1 MKMFNVDL
9 TTYPVEELPVVEP
22 AAVIAI
28 APEYAGAWTVAG
40 DLDGD
45 GQVELVQAR
54 LWEQNDTHA
63 VAAVSAYRLDGSVL
77 WRWGNPAEGVAAL
90 HSDAPCQI
98 HDWNCDGRPEVVL
111 ATRTHVVVLDGAT
124 GAELWRFATPDP
136 EAADCLVFARLSGA
150 ERDDVLLKD
159 RYHRI
164 WAYTWDGRLLWT
176 VTDPGGMKTAH
187 QPYPV
192 DLDGDGRDAI
202 IAGYAVLN
210 HDGKLLWALDGA
222 ALQLGR
228 GHLDCARVL
237 QRGPRPEDWRLAFAC
252 CGDNALLCLDGRGR
266 LVWEQRGLHFES
278 LFIGPMIPGCA
289 DRQLVV
295 DIVDYENPSP
305 SPLQVYDLN
314 GMLLGE
320 MNTASSRLHPL
331 TSWGDEPVER
341 IVACEDRLL
350 VSGETG
356 VPMARFA
363 TLLPP
368 GTQFDQGERPKDHLI
383 RGAFHVLGHVGNLFG
398 GSGQD
403 LMLTTNPGGVIW
415 LYRNPGSGLGTMPL
429 GTGRNV
435 TLY

>member
-1 MKMFNVDL
+1 MFNIDL
-9 TTYPVEELPVVEP
+9 TTYPVEALPIVEP

-28 APEYAGAWTVAG
+28 DPEYAGAWTVAG

-63 VAAVSAYRLDGSVL
+63 VVAVSAYRLDGSVL

-111 ATRTHVVVLDGAT
+111 ATRTHVVVLNGAT

-202 IAGYAVLN
+202 IVGYAVLD
-210 HDGKLLWALDGA
+210 HDGKLLWALDGV
-222 ALQLGR
+222 ALKLGG

-252 CGDNALLCLDGRGR
+252 CADNALLCLDGRGR

-278 LFIGPMIPGCA
+278 LFIGRLIPGCEDA
-289 DRQLVV
+289 QILV
-295 DIVDYENPSP
+295 DIDHAEPGK
-305 SPLQVYDLN
+305 SPLHVYDLD
-314 GMLLGE
+314 GRLLGA
-320 MNTASSRLHPL
+320 MNSIYGRQHPL
-331 TSWGDEPVER
+331 LCWNDAPVDR

-350 VSGETG
+350 ISGETG
-356 VPMARFA
+356 IPLARFD
-363 TLLPP
+363 TPVPP
-368 GTQFDQGERPKDHLI
+368 GMQFDQGERPKEHLI
-383 RGAFHVLGHVGNLFG
+383 RGNFHVLGHVGNLFG
-398 GSGQD
+398 GCGHD

-415 LYRNPGSGLGTMPL
+415 LYRNPCSVSGTIPL
-429 GTGRNV
+429 GTGKNV